1 VSAREAAP
9 VDGSA
14 TYRRLVAIKRRL
26 PEWLRYRIDPYNTV
40 ADRFVADEAE
50 ALPCGLRV
58 LDAGAGECRHKPL
71 FAHTHYFG
79 TDNGMGDE
87 EDWDYTQLSF
97 KSNLLALPVGDGS
110 MDVVVSVN
118 VLEHV
123 SEPIGMLSECR
134 RVLREGGRLL
144 LVAPQSWRLHQTPQD
159 FFRFTQ
165 HGLDH
170 ALTRAGFED
179 LEIEAVG
186 GAFWNLGSRSLYLLT
201 HFKGVWFPVA
211 ILLSPLLGF
220 LIPLLCF
227 YLDRLD
233 PERED
238 TLGYLVRARAP
249 ARGSQAAARS
259 IPRQSRRMSSPDLT
273 AGPGGRL
280 RGEA

>member
-1 VSAREAAP
+1 VSGAEAEP
-9 VDGSA
+9 GGGSA
-14 TYRRLVAIKRRL
+14 TYHRLVAIKRRL

-40 ADRFVADEAE
+40 ADRFIAESAE
-50 ALPCGLRV
+50 ALPSGLRV
-58 LDAGAGECRHKPL
+58 LDAGAGECRHKPC

-97 KSNLLALPVGDGS
+97 KSNLMALPVGDAS
-110 MDVVVSVN
+110 VDVVVSVN

-123 SEPIGMLSECR
+123 AEPIEMLRECR
-134 RVLREGGRLL
+134 RVLRDGGQLL

-159 FFRFTQ
+159 YFRFTQ
-165 HGLDH
+165 HGLEH
-170 ALTRAGFED
+170 ALSRAGFAD
-179 LEIEAVG
+179 VEIEPVG

-201 HFKGVWFPVA
+201 HFKGPWFPVA

-238 TLGYLVRARAP
+238 TLGYRVRAKA
-249 ARGSQAAARS
+249 
-259 IPRQSRRMSSPDLT
+259 
-273 AGPGGRL
+273 PGGCGRPAAQ
-280 RGEA
+280 RSSRATQGREVSPV